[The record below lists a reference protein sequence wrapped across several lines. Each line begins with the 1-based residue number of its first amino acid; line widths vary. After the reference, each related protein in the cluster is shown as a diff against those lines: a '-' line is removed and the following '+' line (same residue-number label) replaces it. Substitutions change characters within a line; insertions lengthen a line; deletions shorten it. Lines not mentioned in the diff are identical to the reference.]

1 MTHTPAGFEIPRVF
15 IGYDPRE
22 RVAVNVLADSFQ
34 ARSSLPLLIG
44 QVRLDQLAGVYKRER
59 DPRQSTDF
67 SFSRFLVPWL
77 AGYRGWALFIDA
89 DMLCLADLAELWAL
103 RDERYAVQLV
113 KHQHV
118 CEQGLKFQG
127 MPQTPYG
134 RKNWSSVM
142 LFNCA
147 RCTVLTPELVNSASG
162 LELHQFHWLADEQIG
177 ALPPEWNVLVGVQPL
192 PAAPKILHY
201 TLGGPWFDDCLTMP
215 ASDRWLAARAAMN
228 EPLPVEPLAV
238 VASTPVGSSRQ
249 EPLAVGLPEPLADV
263 VPEQACGHSP
273 QPAAVGAHEAQPAGH
288 RPLPVSIT

>member
-1 MTHTPAGFEIPRVF
+1 M
-15 IGYDPRE
+15 
-22 RVAVNVLADSFQ
+22 LADSFQ

-44 QVRLDQLAGVYKRER
+44 QVRLDQLVGVYQRER

-77 AGYRGWALFIDA
+77 AGYQGWALFIDA

-103 RDERYAVQLV
+103 RDARYAVQLV

-118 CEQGLKFQG
+118 CAEGVKFQG

-147 RCTVLTPELVNSASG
+147 RCTALTPAFVNTASG

-192 PAAPKILHY
+192 PAAPKVLHY

-215 ASDRWLAARAAMN
+215 SSDQWLAARSAMN
-228 EPLPVEPLAV
+228 EPLAVEPIST
-238 VASTPVGSSRQ
+238 VAIHV
-249 EPLAVGLPEPLADV
+249 
-263 VPEQACGHSP
+263 
-273 QPAAVGAHEAQPAGH
+273 
-288 RPLPVSIT
+288 PVSIS

>member
-44 QVRLDQLAGVYKRER
+44 QVRLDQLAGVYQRER

-77 AGYRGWALFIDA
+77 AGYQGWALFIDA

-103 RDERYAVQLV
+103 RDERYGVQLV

-147 RCTVLTPELVNSASG
+147 RCTALTPELVNSASG

-238 VASTPVGSSRQ
+238 VAPEPVGGRS
-249 EPLAVGLPEPLADV
+249 PE
-263 VPEQACGHSP
+263 
-273 QPAAVGAHEAQPAGH
+273 PAAVGAPEAQPVGH
-288 RPLPVSIT
+288 HPLPVSIT

>member
-34 ARSSLPLLIG
+34 ARSSLPLLIA
-44 QVRLDQLAGVYKRER
+44 QVRLDQLAGVYQRER

-77 AGYRGWALFIDA
+77 AGYQGWALFIDA
-89 DMLCLADLAELWAL
+89 DMLCLADLSELWAL
-103 RDERYAVQLV
+103 RDERYAVQVV

-147 RCTVLTPELVNSASG
+147 RCTALTPELVNSASG
-162 LELHQFHWLADEQIG
+162 LALHQFHWLADEQIG

-228 EPLPVEPLAV
+228 EPLPVEPAAV
-238 VASTPVGSSRQ
+238 VPSKPVAGCPP
-249 EPLAVGLPEPLADV
+249 EPLAVV
-263 VPEQACGHSP
+263 VPEPVGGRSP
-273 QPAAVGAHEAQPAGH
+273 QPAAVGAPEAQPVGH
-288 RPLPVSIT
+288 HPLPVSIT

>member
-1 MTHTPAGFEIPRVF
+1 MSGASAGAELPRVF

-44 QVRLDQLAGVYKRER
+44 QVRLDQLVGVYQRER

-77 AGYRGWALFIDA
+77 AGYQGWALFIDA

-103 RDERYAVQLV
+103 RDARYAVQLV

-118 CEQGLKFQG
+118 CAEGVKFQG

-147 RCTVLTPELVNSASG
+147 RCTALTPAFVNTASG

-192 PAAPKILHY
+192 PAAPKVLHY

-215 ASDRWLAARAAMN
+215 SSDQWLAARSAMN
-228 EPLPVEPLAV
+228 EPLAVEPIST
-238 VASTPVGSSRQ
+238 VAIPV
-249 EPLAVGLPEPLADV
+249 
-263 VPEQACGHSP
+263 
-273 QPAAVGAHEAQPAGH
+273 
-288 RPLPVSIT
+288 PVSIS